1 MGYSIIVLVA
11 SIALFVWFIFAT
23 KAALL
28 MKAGVSGAFAF
39 SFFCLFWKREW
50 SLAGLFLLVAVN
62 IFIVLYR
69 VCQQARFP
77 EK

>member
-1 MGYSIIVLVA
+1 MGYSMIVLIA
-11 SIALFVWFIFAT
+11 SVALFAWFIFAA

-39 SFFCLFWKREW
+39 SFYCLFWKRDW
-50 SLAGLFLLVAVN
+50 SLAGLFLLVAVS
-62 IFIVLYR
+62 IFIILYR
-69 VCQQARFP
+69 VCQQARSP